1 MHRQSPHRARH
12 GVTLIELLVVIGIL
26 LLLYSIMVSALR
38 TTNASAALDTETLK
52 VSMEL
57 KESRSLTLS
66 SKNANQ
72 FGVHLAS
79 SSVTI
84 FEGALFVAGSAT
96 NTVMLLNPQTQISS
110 IALSGG
116 GSDVVFERLTGK
128 TSTGGTIRISLTADP
143 SKTKTIT
150 VYPTG
155 VTEIQ

>member
-128 TSTGGTIRISLTADP
+128 TSTGGTIRI
-143 SKTKTIT
+143 
-150 VYPTG
+150 
-155 VTEIQ
+155 